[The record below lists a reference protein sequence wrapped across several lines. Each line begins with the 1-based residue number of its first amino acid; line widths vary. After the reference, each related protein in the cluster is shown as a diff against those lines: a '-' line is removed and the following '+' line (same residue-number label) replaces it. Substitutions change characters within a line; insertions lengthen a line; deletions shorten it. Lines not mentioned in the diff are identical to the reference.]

1 MVETKALFKGKLK
14 VINVGVKHFGDS
26 LKAQGAAV
34 TQVTWRPPADKKLSG
49 LLRRVAGMEDIR
61 GRIEA
66 ANDKVLQSLLASEPY
81 WVGMKPA
88 EETIPGMKDHYILHS
103 GPPIEWDRMCD
114 TQKNGILGGVL
125 HEKLAKTKDDALAL
139 VQKGEIEFH
148 SANDFGAIGPG
159 VGIVTP
165 SMPVNICRDLKTGEE
180 GYCIPFEGRDGLG
193 AWGVYNEGVEENL
206 QIIEKVFAPAVD
218 GVLAKSGGINIKS
231 IIARGLQMND
241 ETHSRQTA
249 QGLMLISE
257 IVPLI
262 IKSDLDRETMIQ
274 CVDMLVNTERWFHP
288 LGMSSALSILKSVKN
303 IEYSTIV
310 TTMVA
315 NGVNTGIKISA
326 LGDQWFVAPA
336 PALTGKYFSAKWGP
350 EDALPYLGD
359 SSVTEVVGLG
369 GFAAAAAPSVLRL
382 RGGSVRDAIRQSEEM
397 KEICVGINHNYPIP
411 LLEFTGPPIGIDIR
425 KVVETGITPIIH
437 GGIISKKGGQ
447 LGAGMARVPME
458 VFIAALYAYFK
469 RYGID

>member
-1 MVETKALFKGKLK
+1 MRTMDLFKGKPV
-14 VINVGVKHFGDS
+14 VINVGVKHFADS
-26 LKAQGAAV
+26 LKAQGTRTV
-34 TQVTWRPPADKKLSG
+34 QVAWRPPADKKLSD
-49 LLRRVAGMEDIR
+49 LLRAVAG
-61 GRIEA
+61 IEGFSGKIEE
-66 ANDKVLQSLLASEPY
+66 ANDKVLESLLASEPY
-81 WVGMKPA
+81 WVGMRPA
-88 EETIPGMKDHYILHS
+88 IDTIPGMKSNDILHS
-103 GPPIEWDRMCD
+103 GPPIAWNRMCEA
-114 TQKNGILGGVL
+114 QKNGILGGVL
-125 HEKLAKTKDDALAL
+125 HERLARTRDEAREM
-139 VQKGEIEFH
+139 VQNGEIGVH
-148 SANDFGAIGPG
+148 SANDFGVIGPG

-165 SMPVNICRDLKTGEE
+165 SMPVNICRDIKTGEE

-193 AWGVYNEGVEENL
+193 AWGVYNEKVEENL
-206 QIIEKVFAPAVD
+206 QVIEKVFAPAID
-218 GVLAKSGGINIKS
+218 RVLGNSSGINIKS

-262 IKSDLDRETMIQ
+262 IKSDLTRETMIQ

-288 LGMSSALSILKSVKN
+288 LGMASALSILKSVKN

-310 TTMVA
+310 TTITS
-315 NGVNTGIKISA
+315 NGVDMGIKISA

-359 SSVTEVVGLG
+359 STMTEVVGLG

-382 RGGSVRDAIRQSEEM
+382 RGGSVRDAIQQSEEM
-397 KEICVGINHNYPIP
+397 KEICHGINHNYPIP
-411 LLEFTGPPIGIDIR
+411 LLEFTGPPIGIDVR
-425 KVVETGITPIIH
+425 KVVETGITPLVH

-447 LGAGMARVPME
+447 LGAGMARLPME
-458 VFIAALYAYFK
+458 VFTGGLYAYLK
-469 RYGID
+469 KYGLG